1 LLIVALKDG
10 TGDPKDELLSIGPAH
25 EEQHLKNFVRHSIR
39 GTTFAHSSMLNEG
52 LSVLAQDF
60 ASEQMFGRRDV
71 NMAADVE
78 REYLDDPNLVSLPA
92 FYYYAGQQSH
102 PSGTACYGGAY
113 LLQRYLYDRFG
124 DSYLNRVTDTEA
136 DGFTAIAAALPI
148 PLPDALRDFGGYVL
162 GLEKRSDLR
171 RITDADFG
179 VLGGSV
185 SLFESSSPISDVHV
199 MGATAVWTEQPSP

>member
-1 LLIVALKDG
+1 LLRV
-10 TGDPKDELLSIGPAH
+10 GPAH

-39 GTTFAHSSMLNEG
+39 GTTIVRASMLNEG

-60 ASEQMFGRRDV
+60 ASEQISGRRDLDL
-71 NMAADVE
+71 AGAFE
-78 REYLDDPNLVSLPA
+78 KEYLDDPGLVSLPA

-102 PSGTACYGGAY
+102 PSGAACYGGAY

-136 DGFTAIAAALPI
+136 DGFTAMAAALPI

-162 GLEKRSDLR
+162 GLEKRSNLR
-171 RITDADFG
+171 HISDADFA

-185 SLFESSSPISDVHV
+185 SVFESPSPISAVHV
-199 MGATAVWTEQPSP
+199 IGATVVWTEQPSP